1 MIINPS
7 VRTLTQGK
15 MNRYMLAIATAK
27 CARLV
32 TNEFIEQKT
41 DAEDRIAMKEID
53 GPVFNYIDSEIRDNK
68 AVEVAVRRIA
78 ADEYNIYDENHKL
91 IR

>member
-7 VRTLTQGK
+7 IKTLTQGK

-27 CARLV
+27 CAHLV
-32 TNEFIEQKT
+32 TEEFLEQKT
-41 DAEDRIAMKEID
+41 DAETRISSKEIE
-53 GPVFNYIDSEIRDNK
+53 GPVFNYIDSEIRDNN

-78 ADEYNIYDENHKL
+78 ADKYNIYDENHKL

>member
-7 VRTLTQGK
+7 IKTLTQGK

-27 CARLV
+27 CARLI
-32 TNEFIEQKT
+32 TAEFIAQKT
-41 DAEDRIAMKEID
+41 DAENRISTKEIE

-78 ADEYNIYDENHKL
+78 DNKYNIYDENHNL